1 MRDESISLLKEL
13 TEAHGVPGSEDAVR
27 AIFRRRLDGCGAFS
41 TDKLGSIACERAGG
55 GPRVL
60 VAGHCDEVGFAVQNI
75 TPRGFLKITGL
86 GGWWTHTMV
95 AQRVRVLTRSGREIL
110 GLIGSTP
117 PHFLTDAQK
126 DKLMTM
132 DQLVIDIG
140 ASSREEAESWGVTL
154 GDPVAPFSEFTPLAN
169 PDMFVS
175 KAFDNR
181 CGVAAAIH
189 SMLLLRTESLP
200 GTLIAA
206 GSVQEEV
213 GCRGAQTLGSLTKP
227 DVALVMEGTP
237 ADDTHGND
245 LADSQGRLRG
255 GVQIRM
261 LDPTAIMNR
270 RLVQFVAGTAK
281 AEGIPHQLAVRKSGG
296 TDAKSFQFTGTGV
309 PCVVLGVP
317 ARYIHSHN
325 SIIDITDYEAAVRLV
340 CAVVRKLDAAA
351 VAGLTDWQSAWQAER
366 EVALRSPRQ
375 A

>member
-1 MRDESISLLKEL
+1 MRDDAISLLREL

-27 AIFRRRLDGCGAFS
+27 AIFRRRLEGCGTFA
-41 TDKLGSIACERAGG
+41 TDKLGSIACEREGR

-75 TPRGFLKITGL
+75 TPRGFLKIVGL

-95 AQRVRVLTRSGREIL
+95 AQRVRILTRSGREVL
-110 GLIGSTP
+110 GIIGSTP

-140 ASSREEAESWGVTL
+140 ASSREEAEAWGVAL
-154 GDPVAPFSEFTPLAN
+154 GDPVAPFSEFTPLAH

-181 CGVAAAIH
+181 CGVAASIQ
-189 SMLLLRTESLP
+189 SMLILRGETLP
-200 GTLIAA
+200 CTMIAA

-213 GCRGAQTLGSLTKP
+213 GCRGAQTLGALTRP

-237 ADDTHGND
+237 ADDTHGME
-245 LADSQGRLRG
+245 LAESQGKLRS
-255 GVQIRM
+255 GVQIRV
-261 LDPTAIMNR
+261 LDPTAIMSR
-270 RLVQFVAGTAK
+270 RLVQLVADTAR
-281 AEGIPHQLAVRKSGG
+281 AEGIPHQMAVRKSGG

-325 SIIDITDYEAAVRLV
+325 SIIDITDYESAVRLV
-340 CAVVRKLDAAA
+340 CAVVRKLDTAA
-351 VAGLTDWQSAWQAER
+351 VEGLTTF
-366 EVALRSPRQ
+366 
-375 A
+375 